1 MADQFENIRP
11 ALESPAEGILAV
23 TPDDNTDLS
32 EVSRALYIGGT
43 GDVAVQMKDGSTG
56 TFVGVPGGIM
66 LPLRASRVLATG
78 TTATNILA
86 VF

>member
-11 ALESPAEGILAV
+11 ALESPGEGILEV
-23 TPDDNTDLS
+23 SPNDSVDLAQ
-32 EVSRALYIGGT
+32 VSRALYIGGS

-56 TFVGVPGGIM
+56 TLVGVPGGQV
-66 LPLRASRVLATG
+66 LPVRAVRVLATG
-78 TTATNILA
+78 TTATNIVA